1 MNAVKKTGGMAG
13 LSAGRPSKVK
23 QSMQLAD
30 TEPVERIHI
39 EVTASQKE
47 KLKIYSARSKQTYSQ
62 LVRQFIDN
70 LPE

>member
-1 MNAVKKTGGMAG
+1 MAG
-13 LSAGRPSKVK
+13 LSASRPSKVK
-23 QSMQLAD
+23 QSMSLAE
-30 TEPVERIHI
+30 TEAIERIHI

-47 KLKIYSARSKQTYSQ
+47 KFKIHSARTKQTYSQ

>member
-1 MNAVKKTGGMAG
+1 MATSKSSGGMAG
-13 LSAGRPSKVK
+13 LMAGRPSKVK

-39 EVTASQKE
+39 EVTAAQKE
-47 KLKIYSARSKQTYSQ
+47 KLKIYSAKTKRTVSQ
-62 LVRQFIDN
+62 ILRQFIDD